1 MATVMTMEKKIFEDV
16 TSDAYSSGNE
26 TYEHFRKR
34 KRYYFISTSLI
45 KKWTQQDYLHEHMFC
60 VHFNFYCL
68 SFENA

>member
-34 KRYYFISTSLI
+34 KRYYFISTSFL
-45 KKWTQQDYLHEHMFC
+45 QEHILC